1 MFDNEKKIKKIEREL
16 KYNEIEYKK
25 SQQFRNN
32 INQNHFIFTKSRN
45 EIQMSMLLIF
55 WYKAYLFFI

>member
-25 SQQFRNN
+25 SQHYRDN
-32 INQNHFIFTKSRN
+32 INQTILFLLNHEIKSN
-45 EIQMSMLLIF
+45 CPC
-55 WYKAYLFFI
+55 Y